1 MIGQPQL
8 PGADQL
14 PTADEVSGALR
25 EILADPDFAT
35 FPPSP
40 WQQFLSWVWDTLVRG
55 WQWLQRLVGED
66 GTGVAEVIVV
76 VVALAALLVIAR
88 VAMSQAQRF
97 RRPDVG
103 DDEDPAPDLPLTAG
117 EWFGT
122 ASRRAGRGEF
132 RPAATALYQ
141 AFLLSLEQQGALSFH
156 GSKTPGDYAVE
167 IAGRGAGARKA
178 EGTGLP
184 TGAGRT
190 VEAGNRFLD
199 SFQDFS
205 FGHDEPT
212 PKGYAELTRIARD
225 AGCVADVSEMSEPD
239 APGSE
244 SEPR

>member
-14 PTADEVSGALR
+14 PSADEVSDVLR
-25 EILADPDFAT
+25 GILAGPEFAT

-40 WQQFLSWVWDTLVRG
+40 WQQFLSWVWDTLVRA
-55 WQWLQRLVGED
+55 WQWLQRLVGEG

-76 VVALAALLVIAR
+76 VVALAALLIMAR
-88 VAMSQAQRF
+88 VAASQAQRF

-103 DDEDPAPDLPLTAG
+103 DDEDAVPDVPLTAG

-141 AFLLSLEQQGALSFH
+141 GFLMSLEQQGALSFH
-156 GSKTPGDYAVE
+156 SSKTPGDYAAE
-167 IAGRGAGARKA
+167 IAGRGTGGRRA
-178 EGTGLP
+178 EGAGP
-184 TGAGRT
+184 STGAGRT
-190 VEAGNRFLD
+190 AEAGNRFLD

-212 PKGYAELTRIARD
+212 PTGYTELTRIAQD
-225 AGCVADVSEMSEPD
+225 AGCAADVSEPD
-239 APGSE
+239 APGA
-244 SEPR
+244 EPEAR